1 MQMLLGDG
9 MKNVIITGGTGFIGR
24 WLTDELIKN
33 GVAVTLIVRDKARI
47 YRGFRKSELF
57 SYIEGSI
64 ESIEISKFEKKE
76 YDCFYH
82 LAWEGVSSEKKNDVD
97 TQLAN
102 IKLAISAMEL
112 CKKMG
117 CKKFIASGTVAEYVF
132 SKDIMNFSEK
142 QTPNDMYGAAKTS
155 THYFL
160 EVRSRQLNQNFNWVI
175 VPSTFGEYRE
185 DNNIITYTIRT
196 LLKGEKPSYGRLD
209 QMWDFL
215 YVAEVVKALR
225 LIGEKGKPNTIYGIG
240 SGVFKPL
247 KDYIITIR
255 DIINPD
261 LPLGIGERE
270 DINVQTFSSCV
281 NTIDLI
287 RDTGYTPTIKFEEGI
302 KRTINFWKKHM

>member
-1 MQMLLGDG
+1 MNQ
-9 MKNVIITGGTGFIGR
+9 VIITGGTGFIGR

-33 GVAVTLIVRDKARI
+33 GVNVTLIVRDGSRI
-47 YRGFRKSELF
+47 SKGFKKSPLF
-57 SYIEGSI
+57 SFVEGDIDTIDMSI
-64 ESIEISKFEKKE
+64 FVEKK

-82 LAWEGVSSEKKNDVD
+82 LAWDGVASDKKNDVD
-97 TQLAN
+97 VQLHN

-112 CKKMG
+112 CKKLG
-117 CKKFIASGTVAEYVF
+117 CQRFIAAGTVAEYVF

-160 EVRSRQLNQNFNWVI
+160 EVRSRQLRQDFNWVI
-175 VPSTFGEYRE
+175 IPSTFGEYRE

-196 LLKGEKPSYGRLD
+196 LLKGEKPSYGQLD

-215 YVAEVVKALR
+215 YVGEVVKALR
-225 LIGEKGKPNTIYGIG
+225 LIGEKGKSNTIYGIG

-247 KDYIITIR
+247 RDYIIKIR

-261 LPLGIGERE
+261 LSLGIGERN
-270 DINVQTFSSCV
+270 DMDVQTFSSCV

-287 RDTGYTPTIKFEEGI
+287 RDTGYTPTIKFEDGI
-302 KRTINFWKKHM
+302 KKTINYWKKRT